1 MDCKKLKN
9 IVGILVGNAL
19 YALAVILFVIPKG
32 LITGE
37 STGLAIATFH
47 VFGIPMTLFV
57 SVFNIFMFIL
67 GHFVLGK
74 IYA

>member
-37 STGLAIATFH
+37 STGLAIASFH
-47 VFGIPMTLFV
+47 VYFRIFC
-57 SVFNIFMFIL
+57 FRKNICMNNS
-67 GHFVLGK
+67 
-74 IYA
+74 Y

>member
-37 STGLAIATFH
+37 ST
-47 VFGIPMTLFV
+47 V
-57 SVFNIFMFIL
+57 
-67 GHFVLGK
+67 
-74 IYA
+74 